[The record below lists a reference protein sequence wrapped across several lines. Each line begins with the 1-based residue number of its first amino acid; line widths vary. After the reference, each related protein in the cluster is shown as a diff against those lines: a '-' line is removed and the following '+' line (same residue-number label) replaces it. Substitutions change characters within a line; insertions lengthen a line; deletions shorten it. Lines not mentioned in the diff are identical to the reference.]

1 MFCFA
6 FLPILCFLLGF
17 MALHSLKENNILVYP
32 FVLLTIFFGSI
43 SLYSILNA
51 PVDYLQGAY
60 SKIMYIHVPSAW
72 LSLFIF
78 LAIAFF
84 STLYLIFKNP
94 MYDLLAK
101 SLAPIG
107 LIYNFSALFTGALW
121 GKPTW
126 GVYWVWD
133 ARLTS
138 MFIQFCIYMAYML
151 LRNINSDERKAS
163 YSAALFAVFSVVN
176 IPIIKFSVYI
186 WNTLH
191 QKSTI
196 VTLTGPKIHTSMLWP
211 LITSS
216 LTFLMITVLALI
228 LQARLSLLKKK
239 VK

>member
-1 MFCFA
+1 MV
-6 FLPILCFLLGF
+6 LS
-17 MALHSLKENNILVYP
+17 SLKENNILVYSL
-32 FVLLTIFFGSI
+32 VLLAIFLCGI
-43 SLYSILNA
+43 STHGILNA
-51 PVDYLQGAY
+51 PADYLQGMY

-78 LAIAFF
+78 IFIAFF
-84 STLYLIFKNP
+84 SALYLISKNP
-94 MYDLLAK
+94 IYDLFAK

-138 MFIQFCIYMAYML
+138 MFIQFCIYVIYML
-151 LRNINSDERKAS
+151 LGSVNSNEQKARH
-163 YSAALFAVFSVVN
+163 SAALFAVFGAVN

-191 QKSTI
+191 QKSSVI
-196 VTLTGPKIHTSMLWP
+196 TLAGPKIHISMLWP
-211 LITSS
+211 LITSFF
-216 LTFLMITVLALI
+216 TFLVITVLALI
-228 LQARLSLLKKK
+228 LQVRLNLLKRRGKQRNSSIFNQ
-239 VK
+239 